1 MPDYIRN
8 KLIVTG
14 LSEDVERFV
23 DHIGQTM
30 DFEKIIPPPANMF
43 RENLGEKER
52 KECAEKGI
60 PNWYD
65 WQSEHWGT
73 KWNACGCEE
82 VILTPFEHMPYTE
95 AIYRFDTAWSTPEPV
110 IRRIIEDWPELDIG
124 GGYIDEGYEF
134 CGSFQDFQDR
144 YIEEVA

>member
-1 MPDYIRN
+1 MPNYTRN

-43 RENLGEKER
+43 REDLGEKER
-52 KECAEKGI
+52 KECVEKGI

-65 WQSEHWGT
+65 WQREHWGT
-73 KWNACGCEE
+73 KWNASDCEE
-82 VILTPFEHMPYTE
+82 VILTHFEHTSYAE

-110 IRRIIEDWPELDIG
+110 IRRIIEDWPELEID